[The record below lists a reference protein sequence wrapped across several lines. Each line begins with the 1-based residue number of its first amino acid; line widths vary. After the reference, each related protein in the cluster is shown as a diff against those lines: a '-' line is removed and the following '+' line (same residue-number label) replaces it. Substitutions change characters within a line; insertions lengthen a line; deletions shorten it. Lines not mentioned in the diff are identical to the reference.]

1 MIAGLLALLLITA
14 LAVALAQPTK
24 VAALNLPEPV
34 VALDVPAQSF
44 VGTAV
49 NFTATFDNAATNLAD
64 AGYGPYID
72 LFLPKSGI
80 DGLSTVG
87 GPAVNDGITFN
98 SATYLGN
105 PVAGV
110 LLDCPAAGT
119 ATHPLTG
126 LTVTCPAAPGNYTG
140 PAPYI
145 WQLVVLELPFGSFVP
160 DQPPAAISVSAS
172 MSNLADLGKPLPIQG
187 FGRLPLRRRSPGQ
200 PQH

>member
-1 MIAGLLALLLITA
+1 MRYTAVQDRSTRIRHQMIAGLLALLLITA

-24 VAALNLPEPV
+24 VAALTLPEPV

-80 DGLSTVG
+80 DGCLRLAPGS
-87 GPAVNDGITFN
+87 NDGITFN

-110 LLDCPAAGT
+110 LLDCPR
-119 ATHPLTG
+119 
-126 LTVTCPAAPGNYTG
+126 
-140 PAPYI
+140 
-145 WQLVVLELPFGSFVP
+145 EER
-160 DQPPAAISVSAS
+160 PPT
-172 MSNLADLGKPLPIQG
+172 P
-187 FGRLPLRRRSPGQ
+187 
-200 PQH
+200 